1 MQKIFVVIFS
11 ILFFQSVSSQKLK
24 LGEVTIDELKQA
36 VHPKDSTANAAYLFK
51 IGKTQFNIDREG
63 SWEIVT
69 QVNVKIKIYKKEGLG
84 QANQEIAYYVGG
96 ISKERIY
103 IDQAYTYNLVGNKIE
118 KTRLKSEGE
127 FKEEVNEKWT
137 VKKIT
142 FPSVKEGSIIE
153 FSYKLVSP
161 YISNFNDWHF
171 QSKIPVNFVQY
182 DVYIPQYF
190 RYRTV
195 ITGYESIKTEEKSI
209 PGTDFSSLKYTYSA
223 NDLEPI
229 KEEEFVKNIDNY
241 SSILKYELASIQY
254 PNQPG
259 KDVALNWEDV
269 SKSIYENE
277 NFGREL
283 DHKSYFEEELKPV
296 IANIPNEN
304 EKLIKIF
311 EFVQSRMN
319 WNNKKGYNCELGV
332 KKAFKDRI
340 GNSADIN
347 LMLVS
352 MLRYSGIDANPVIIS
367 TRSNG
372 IAIFPS
378 RFAFNFVLAGVKL
391 KNTENIILL
400 DATNKYTVPDL
411 IPLETLNWYGRMLLR
426 NGTSVEIPL
435 EPKKQSNKSIV
446 VLAEIEDEV
455 NIKGKAREG
464 LSEYYALLFKENYEA
479 LNENSIIDKYE
490 NKYQGTEIE
499 DLVIK
504 KEKGKPINVTY
515 SFLKN
520 NAIELIGEKLYL
532 SPLLF
537 YGMDEN
543 PFKSEKRKYP
553 IEFDFQ
559 QKLNFNISIK
569 IPENYDVESFPSP
582 MVFKSSNNSLVF
594 NFNGTVTNGMIQIVS
609 SFEINS
615 LLFSAEDYENIK
627 SYFKEIISKQTEKI
641 VLIKKKI

>member
-1 MQKIFVVIFS
+1 MQNTFVIIFS
-11 ILFFQSVSSQKLK
+11 ILFFQTVSSQKLK

-36 VHPKDSTANAAYLFK
+36 AHPKDSSANAAYLFK

-69 QVNVKIKIYKKEGLG
+69 QVSVKIKIYKKEGLG

-103 IDQAYTYNLVGNKIE
+103 IDQAFTYNLVGNKIE

-171 QSKIPVNFVQY
+171 QSKIPVNYVQY

-254 PNQPG
+254 PNQPS

-277 NFGREL
+277 SFGREL
-283 DHKSYFEEELKPV
+283 DHKSYFEEELKPI
-296 IANIPNEN
+296 IANISNEN
-304 EKLIKIF
+304 DKLTKIF
-311 EFVQSRMN
+311 EFVQTRMN

-391 KNTENIILL
+391 KNSENIILL

-411 IPLETLNWYGRMLLR
+411 IPLETLNWYGRMLMR
-426 NGTSVEIPL
+426 NGTSIEIPL

-446 VLAEIEDEV
+446 ILAEIEDEV

-464 LSEYYALLFKENYEA
+464 LSEYYALLFREKYEA
-479 LNENSIIDKYE
+479 LNENSILEKYE

-504 KEKGKPINVTY
+504 KEKGKPINLTY

-520 NAIELIGEKLYL
+520 NAIEIIGEKLYL

-582 MVFKSSNNSLVF
+582 MVFKSTNNSLVF

>member
-1 MQKIFVVIFS
+1 MQKIFVVFFT
-11 ILFFQSVSSQKLK
+11 ILFLQSVSSQKLK

-36 VHPKDSTANAAYLFK
+36 VHPKDSSANAAYLFK

-103 IDQAYTYNLVGNKIE
+103 IDQAFTYNLVGNKIE

-161 YISNFNDWHF
+161 FISNFNDWHF

-195 ITGYESIKTEEKSI
+195 ITGYETIKTEEKSI
-209 PGTDFSSLKYTYSA
+209 PGTDFNSLKYTYSA

-254 PNQPG
+254 PNQPS

-277 NFGREL
+277 SFGREL
-283 DHKSYFEEELKPV
+283 DHKSYFEEELKPL
-296 IANIPNEN
+296 IANLSNEN

-332 KKAFKDRI
+332 KKAFKDRV

-352 MLRYSGIDANPVIIS
+352 MLRYSGIDANPVVIS

-400 DATNKYTVPDL
+400 DATNKYTLPDL

-435 EPKKQSNKSIV
+435 EPKKQSNKTIV
-446 VLAEIEDEV
+446 VLAEVEDEV

-479 LNENSIIDKYE
+479 LDENSIIEKYE

-504 KEKGKPINVTY
+504 KEKGKPINLTY

-520 NAIELIGEKLYL
+520 NAIEIIGEKLYL
-532 SPLLF
+532 TPLLF

-569 IPENYDVESFPSP
+569 IPENYDVESFPTP
-582 MVFKSSNNSLVF
+582 IVLKSSNNSFLF

-641 VLIKKKI
+641 VLIKKKL

>member
-277 NFGREL
+277 SFGREL

>member
-277 NFGREL
+277 SFGREL

-296 IANIPNEN
+296 ITNIPNEN

-352 MLRYSGIDANPVIIS
+352 MLRYFGIDANPVIIS

-504 KEKGKPINVTY
+504 KEKGRPINVTY

>member
-277 NFGREL
+277 SFGREL

-411 IPLETLNWYGRMLLR
+411 IPLETLNWYGRMLLH